1 MTTKTATKPWTRATT
16 VANTLADRFGLEK
29 WSKRTVLLGIA
40 ARPDL
45 YALAASCTPDDKSKL
60 NEIVENAEEAG
71 KARSG
76 ANLGSALHTWT
87 QRLDQGEELDVPQP
101 WRGDIDAYYQTLVDN
116 RVSIDQRYIERVVVH
131 REWGIAGT
139 FDRIVEID
147 GTHYIAD
154 VKTGSIDYG
163 VNEIAVQLAIYANA
177 THLWKH
183 SAEEADNH
191 RDRYGRYLLPDPAN
205 FPGEYEAMPEVDRT
219 RALII
224 HLPVEQARCEL
235 VWVDIEAG
243 YEATRQALWVREW
256 RKRRDLSA
264 PYMTQKEAVTADDD
278 W

>member
-1 MTTKTATKPWTRATT
+1 MTTATLRPWTRATT

-29 WSKRTVLLGIA
+29 WAKRTVLLGIA

-45 YALAASCTPDDKSKL
+45 YALAASCTPDDKEQL
-60 NEIVENAEEAG
+60 NGIAKDAEEAG

-76 ANLGSALHTWT
+76 ANLGTALHTWT
-87 QRLDQGEELDVPQP
+87 ERLDRGEEIDVPKP
-101 WRGDIDAYYQTLVDN
+101 WRDDIDAYYQTLVDN
-116 RVSIDQRYIERVVVH
+116 RVKIHPEYIERVVVH
-131 REWGIAGT
+131 REWEIAGT
-139 FDRIVEID
+139 FDRIVNID
-147 GTHYIAD
+147 GTNYIAD

-177 THLWKH
+177 THLWVH
-183 SAEEADNH
+183 PGSEENIK
-191 RDRYGRYLLPDPAN
+191 RDRWTRYLLPDPEDA
-205 FPGEYEAMPEVDRT
+205 PGEYEAMPEVDRD

-235 VWVDIEAG
+235 VWVDIRAG

-256 RKRRDLSA
+256 RKRKDLSE
-264 PYMTQKEAVTADDD
+264 PYSTRLEVVAADDD